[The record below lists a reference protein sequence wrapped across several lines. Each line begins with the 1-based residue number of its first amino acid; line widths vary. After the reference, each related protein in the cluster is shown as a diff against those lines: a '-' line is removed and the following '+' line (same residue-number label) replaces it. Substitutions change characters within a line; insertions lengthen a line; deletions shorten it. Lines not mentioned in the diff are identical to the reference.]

1 MQIHELNT
9 FGGTLGANDFF
20 ATDNSIDTS
29 KVSAADMFAPL
40 NTRIDNIIAGP
51 ASSAEEVI
59 DARLGADGKAYD
71 SLGDAIRD
79 QLSDVN
85 VDASQIANAILN
97 ITGDVLPLSL
107 ELGSINTNTGRD
119 TERTDGAYLRT
130 GFLPVTANG
139 KYSLFSNN
147 GNSARVAIHAIFY
160 NSSKTFLNTV
170 FLGYVSANAYT
181 TYNFTAPNNAGY
193 VRFRLG
199 GTNMTVAQE
208 TLKLTYYDAG
218 GVPAYKGVINTV
230 GLDLNNF
237 VTPGVWQLNDFG
249 NYRPNNYPVAANGK
263 IIVLSNNNPLTSATT
278 FQFIFTYQNGAYY
291 RSSGTNETWNNW
303 TRLADVSDT
312 LYNFGNVL
320 TTGLD
325 LNGGDFIH
333 PGMWTIN
340 DPASYPVKNC
350 PTDKRCRIISFTSHT
365 NNTIYTYQI
374 VVDADNTFE
383 RFSTSSGAWTQWTH
397 RNALHKGNSF
407 DCVFTAST
415 AFVNNYDISRD
426 TGETGR
432 VSRMYALY
440 DAVTDP
446 DVTIT
451 KETLGRDASNT
462 FDIYNYKVSLNTGNK
477 PVVLLIVGEHGDE
490 LNSAMVGYYAYR
502 EIVTGVLKKYLNFV
516 DFWVVPLMNPY
527 GYEHQTRNNANDV
540 NLNRDFPA
548 EWAFSTSAHNKTG
561 EYSLSQ
567 PETVIIY
574 DLLVNNRDKFL
585 FICNKHDTGSIAT
598 KIDTAQEDKV
608 AYVSSYIKTDSV
620 TNRGVSLYENNQVRT
635 TDSWIITDCD
645 VDLSAT
651 NLIVTRNVKTPG
663 SLDLFAN
670 SIGIHG
676 SLLEVCGSAYYSTD
690 TNHHYSSQHRNDLN
704 RLGLDFFVNYLSQ
717 TIEHNS
723 AILDND
729 DLIDLVRY
737 YTRTLVEGS
746 YVDTEQYWN
755 GSELVNI

>member
-20 ATDNSIDTS
+20 ATDNSTDTS

-40 NTRIDNIIAGP
+40 NARIDNIIAGP

-59 DARLGADGKAYD
+59 DARLGADGVTYD
-71 SLGDAIRD
+71 SLGKAIRD
-79 QLSDVN
+79 QFSDVT

-97 ITGDVLPLSL
+97 ITGEVLPINL
-107 ELGSINTNTGRD
+107 ELGSINTNTGAD
-119 TERTDGAYLRT
+119 TTKTDGSFLRT
-130 GFLPVTANG
+130 GFLPVTASG
-139 KYSLFSNN
+139 QYSLFSNN
-147 GNSARVAIHAIFY
+147 GNSARVAIFAIFY
-160 NSSKTFLNTV
+160 NASKAFISSV
-170 FLGYVSANAYT
+170 FLGYVQANTSA
-181 TYNFTAPNNAGY
+181 TYNFAAPNNASF
-193 VRFRLG
+193 VRFRIG

-218 GVPAYKGVINTV
+218 GVPSYKGIINTA

-249 NYRPNNYPVAANGK
+249 NYKPANYPVDANGK
-263 IIVLSNNNPLTSATT
+263 VIVLSNNNPLTTVST
-278 FQFIFTYQNGAYY
+278 FQFVVTYKDGFYY
-291 RSSGTNETWNNW
+291 RSSGADGTWNGW
-303 TRLADVSDT
+303 TRLADISDT
-312 LYNFGNVL
+312 LYSFGNVL

-325 LNGGDFIH
+325 LNSGDFIH
-333 PGMWTIN
+333 PGTWTIN
-340 DPASYPVKNC
+340 DPTSYPVKNC
-350 PTDKRCRIISFTSHT
+350 PTNKKCRIISFASHT

-374 VVDADNTFE
+374 VIDADNVFE
-383 RFSTSSGAWTQWTH
+383 RFSTGSGIWTQWTH
-397 RNALHKGNSF
+397 KNALHKDNSF

-426 TGETGR
+426 QGETGR
-432 VSRMYALY
+432 VSRLYALY
-440 DAVTDP
+440 DAVTDT

-462 FDIYNYKVSLNTGNK
+462 FDIYNYKVSLNTGDK

-490 LNSAMVGYYAYR
+490 LNSAMLGYYAYR
-502 EIVTGVLKKYLNFV
+502 EIVTGALKKYLNFV

-548 EWAFSTSAHNKTG
+548 EWAYNTSAHNKTG
-561 EYSLSQ
+561 NYSLSQ
-567 PETVIIY
+567 PEAELIY
-574 DLLVNNRDKFL
+574 DLLVDNKDKIL
-585 FICNKHDTGSIAT
+585 FMCNKHDTGSIAT

-608 AYVSSYIKTDSV
+608 AYISSYCKTDTV
-620 TNRGVSLYENNQVRT
+620 TNKGVSLYQNNQVRT
-635 TDSWIITDCD
+635 TDPWIITDCD

-651 NLIVTRNVKTPG
+651 DLIVTRNVKTAG

-690 TNHHYSSQHRNDLN
+690 SSYHYSTQHRNDLA

-717 TIEHNS
+717 TIESNS

-729 DLIDLVRY
+729 DLIGLVRY
-737 YTRTLVEGS
+737 YTRTLDGGS
-746 YVDTEQYWN
+746 YIVTEQYWN
-755 GSELVNI
+755 GSELVDI